1 MRINADFT
9 RRAVVTPEQHEWV
22 ASPQGGVERVM
33 LDRVGAEKARAT
45 SLVRYARGSH
55 FPPHE
60 HPGGEEILVL
70 SGTFSDDSGDF
81 PAGWYVRNPPGSA
94 HRPESKPGATLFVK
108 LWQMPP
114 EEERQVRVDTN
125 DPAAWRHEGEG
136 REVCPLYASAAERVC
151 LARLAAGQA
160 LPLEATLGA
169 ELLVLAGELD
179 LDGDTLAQGS
189 WLRLPPGDTPI
200 LVAGGAGATCY
211 LKRDHLGE
219 IRAPA

>member
-9 RRAVVTPEQHEWV
+9 RRAAVTPDQHQWV

-45 SLVRYARGSH
+45 SLVRYAQGSH

-70 SGTFSDDSGDF
+70 SGTFSDESGDF

-94 HRPESKPGATLFVK
+94 HRPASEPGATIFVK

-114 EEERQVRVDTN
+114 EDDRQVRVDTH
-125 DPAAWRHEGEG
+125 DPAAWHREEEG
-136 REVCPLYASAAERVC
+136 REVCPLFESAAERVS
-151 LARLAAGQA
+151 LERLAPGQV
-160 LPLEATLGA
+160 LPVEATRGA
-169 ELLVLAGELD
+169 ELLVLAGELR
-179 LDGDTLAQGS
+179 LGEDTLTEGS
-189 WLRLPPGDTPI
+189 WLRLPPGDTPR
-200 LVAGGAGATCY
+200 LLAGAKGVTCY

-219 IRAPA
+219 IRVPA